1 MIIHWRR
8 VYQFLFKVV
17 HRKNIFEKMRTRS
30 RLSRQ
35 QCENKQKKSIYMRN
49 SHVKSRSRYYVS
61 SSTSFHLRQSSKYVS
76 LHFDTYEKKPDPIIE
91 PICLSTPRIPVVN
104 PHLILKTISLL
115 SPVEFG
121 ILHFTIVY
129 IMNTHRSQMRSIDK
143 NTWQSQSASITCRRA
158 CTLVFT

>member
-1 MIIHWRR
+1 
-8 VYQFLFKVV
+8 
-17 HRKNIFEKMRTRS
+17 
-30 RLSRQ
+30 
-35 QCENKQKKSIYMRN
+35 MRN

-76 LHFDTYEKKPDPIIE
+76 LHFDKYEKKPDPIIE

-129 IMNTHRSQMRSIDK
+129 IMNIHRSQMRSIDK